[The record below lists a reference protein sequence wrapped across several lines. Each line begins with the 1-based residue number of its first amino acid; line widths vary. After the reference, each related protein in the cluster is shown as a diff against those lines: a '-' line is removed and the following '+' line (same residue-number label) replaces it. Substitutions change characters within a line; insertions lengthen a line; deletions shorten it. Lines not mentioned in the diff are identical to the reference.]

1 MASGACIRGMAGLG
15 EVGLLVEVGRS
26 HEQPS
31 RGRVLHLL
39 HRGLWC
45 GLNTHGFCSMV
56 MWKVSLSVRRV
67 RKVPLLARRYWLDG
81 VGVSLVHLRLL
92 TKP

>member
-31 RGRVLHLL
+31 RSRVLHLL

-67 RKVPLLARRYWLDG
+67 RKIPLFGEEVPVGWYRRLSSPPQ
-81 VGVSLVHLRLL
+81 VIN
-92 TKP
+92 

>member
-31 RGRVLHLL
+31 RGCVLHLL

-67 RKVPLLARRYWLDG
+67 RKIPLFGEEVPVGWYRRLSSPPQ
-81 VGVSLVHLRLL
+81 VIN
-92 TKP
+92 

>member
-1 MASGACIRGMAGLG
+1 MAGLG
-15 EVGLLVEVGRS
+15 EAGLLVEVGRS

-31 RGRVLHLL
+31 RGHVLHLL

-56 MWKVSLSVRRV
+56 MWKVSLSVQCV
-67 RKVPLLARRYWLDG
+67 RKVPLFG
-81 VGVSLVHLRLL
+81 EEVPVGWCWHLSSPLQGIN
-92 TKP
+92 